1 MKVGGCMNSILEV
14 KHLSFSV
21 GEKEILKDISFKIQK
36 GDFLTIKGPSGSG
49 KSTLLKLLAAI
60 MNPSAGEII
69 YKGKPLS
76 EYEITDY
83 RKEVSYSFQNAALFG
98 TTVADNLMFPYEI
111 RNEPFDRD
119 RAIALLDKVML
130 SKQYLDQKITELSGG
145 EKQRVALI
153 RNVLFTPEVL
163 LLDEVTSALDAENR
177 KVISDAILRLN
188 RENNI
193 TVLWVTH
200 NTDEI
205 NDAAKTIEMKAGR
218 LEVVSHD

>member
-1 MKVGGCMNSILEV
+1 MDSILEV

-60 MNPSAGEII
+60 MNPSTGEII

>member
-1 MKVGGCMNSILEV
+1 MDSILEV

-60 MNPSAGEII
+60 MNPSTGEII

-205 NDAAKTIEMKAGR
+205 NDAAKTIEMKEGR
-218 LEVVSHD
+218 LEDVSHD

>member
-1 MKVGGCMNSILEV
+1 MDSILEV

-130 SKQYLDQKITELSGG
+130 SEQYLDQKITELSGG

-205 NDAAKTIEMKAGR
+205 NDAAKTIEMKEGR
-218 LEVVSHD
+218 LEDVSHD

>member
-1 MKVGGCMNSILEV
+1 MDSILEV

-130 SKQYLDQKITELSGG
+130 SEQYLDQKITELSGG

>member
-1 MKVGGCMNSILEV
+1 MESILEV

-130 SKQYLDQKITELSGG
+130 SEQYLDQKITELSGG

-177 KVISDAILRLN
+177 KVISDAVLRLN

-205 NDAAKTIEMKAGR
+205 NDASKTIEMKAGR

>member
-1 MKVGGCMNSILEV
+1 MNSILEV

-60 MNPSAGEII
+60 MNPSTGEII

-83 RKEVSYSFQNAALFG
+83 RKEVSYTFQNAALFG

-130 SKQYLDQKITELSGG
+130 SEQYLDQKITELSGG

-177 KVISDAILRLN
+177 KVISGAILRLN
-188 RENNI
+188 RENKI

>member
-1 MKVGGCMNSILEV
+1 MNSILEV

-60 MNPSAGEII
+60 MNPSTGEII

-83 RKEVSYSFQNAALFG
+83 RKEVSYTFQNAALFG

-177 KVISDAILRLN
+177 KVISEAILRLN

-218 LEVVSHD
+218 LEVLSHD

>member
-1 MKVGGCMNSILEV
+1 MDSILEV

-60 MNPSAGEII
+60 MNPSTGEII

-119 RAIALLDKVML
+119 RAIALLDKVKL
-130 SKQYLDQKITELSGG
+130 SEQYLNQKITELSGG

-205 NDAAKTIEMKAGR
+205 NDAAKTIEMKEGR
-218 LEVVSHD
+218 LEDVSHD

>member
-1 MKVGGCMNSILEV
+1 MDSILEV

-69 YKGKPLS
+69 YKGKPLL

-130 SKQYLDQKITELSGG
+130 SEQYLDQKITELSGG

-177 KVISDAILRLN
+177 KVISEAILRLN

-205 NDAAKTIEMKAGR
+205 NDAAKTIEMKEGR
-218 LEVVSHD
+218 LEDVSHD

>member
-1 MKVGGCMNSILEV
+1 MNSILEV

-130 SKQYLDQKITELSGG
+130 SEQYLDQKITELSGG

-205 NDAAKTIEMKAGR
+205 NDAAKTIEMKEGR
-218 LEVVSHD
+218 LEDVSHD

>member
-1 MKVGGCMNSILEV
+1 MNSILEV

-60 MNPSAGEII
+60 MNPSTGEII

-177 KVISDAILRLN
+177 KVISDAILGLN

-205 NDAAKTIEMKAGR
+205 KDAAKTIEIKEGR
-218 LEVVSHD
+218 LEDVNHD

>member
-1 MKVGGCMNSILEV
+1 MNSILEV

-49 KSTLLKLLAAI
+49 KSTLLKLIAAI
-60 MNPSAGEII
+60 MNPSTGEII

-130 SKQYLDQKITELSGG
+130 SEQYLDQKITELSGG

-188 RENNI
+188 RENKI

-205 NDAAKTIEMKAGR
+205 NDAAKTIEMKEGR
-218 LEVVSHD
+218 LEDVSHD

>member
-1 MKVGGCMNSILEV
+1 MNSILEV

-60 MNPSAGEII
+60 MNPSTGEII

-130 SKQYLDQKITELSGG
+130 SEQYLDQKITELSGG

>member
-1 MKVGGCMNSILEV
+1 MESILEV

-36 GDFLTIKGPSGSG
+36 GDFITIKGPSGSG

-130 SKQYLDQKITELSGG
+130 SEQYLDQKITELSGG

-177 KVISDAILRLN
+177 KVISDAVLRLN

-205 NDAAKTIEMKAGR
+205 NDASKTIEMKAGR

>member
-1 MKVGGCMNSILEV
+1 MESILEV

-36 GDFLTIKGPSGSG
+36 GDFITIKGPSGSG

-130 SKQYLDQKITELSGG
+130 SEQYLDQKITELSGG

>member
-1 MKVGGCMNSILEV
+1 MDSILEV

-60 MNPSAGEII
+60 MNPSTGEII

-130 SKQYLDQKITELSGG
+130 SEQYLDQKITELSGG

-177 KVISDAILRLN
+177 KVISEAILRLN

-205 NDAAKTIEMKAGR
+205 NDAAKTIEMKEGR
-218 LEVVSHD
+218 LEDVSHD

>member
-1 MKVGGCMNSILEV
+1 MNSILEV

-130 SKQYLDQKITELSGG
+130 SEQYLDQKITELSGG

-177 KVISDAILRLN
+177 KVISEAILRLN

-205 NDAAKTIEMKAGR
+205 NDAAKTIEMKEGR
-218 LEVVSHD
+218 LEDVSHD

>member
-1 MKVGGCMNSILEV
+1 MNSILEV

-130 SKQYLDQKITELSGG
+130 SEQYLDQKITELSGG

-205 NDAAKTIEMKAGR
+205 NDAAKTIEMKEGR

>member
-1 MKVGGCMNSILEV
+1 MNSILEV

-60 MNPSAGEII
+60 MNPSTGEII

-130 SKQYLDQKITELSGG
+130 SEQYLDQKITELSGG

-177 KVISDAILRLN
+177 KVISEAILRLN
-188 RENNI
+188 RENKI

>member
-1 MKVGGCMNSILEV
+1 MNSILEV

-60 MNPSAGEII
+60 MNPSTGEII

-130 SKQYLDQKITELSGG
+130 SEQYLDQKITELSGG

-218 LEVVSHD
+218 LEVLSHD

>member
-1 MKVGGCMNSILEV
+1 MDSILEV

-36 GDFLTIKGPSGSG
+36 GDFITIKGPSGSG

-130 SKQYLDQKITELSGG
+130 SEQYLDQKITELSGG

-163 LLDEVTSALDAENR
+163 LLDEVRSALDAENR
-177 KVISDAILRLN
+177 KVISEAILRLK

-205 NDAAKTIEMKAGR
+205 KDAVKTIEIKEGR
-218 LEVVSHD
+218 LEAVNHD

>member
-1 MKVGGCMNSILEV
+1 MNSILEV

-60 MNPSAGEII
+60 MNPSTGEII

-218 LEVVSHD
+218 LEVLSHD

>member
-1 MKVGGCMNSILEV
+1 MKVGGSMNSILEV

-21 GEKEILKDISFKIQK
+21 GEKEILKDISFKVQK
-36 GDFLTIKGPSGSG
+36 GDFITIKGPSGSG

-130 SKQYLDQKITELSGG
+130 SEQYLDQKITELSGG

>member
-1 MKVGGCMNSILEV
+1 MDSILEV

-60 MNPSAGEII
+60 MNPSTGEII

-218 LEVVSHD
+218 LEVLSHD

>member
-1 MKVGGCMNSILEV
+1 MNSILEV

-60 MNPSAGEII
+60 MNPSTGEII

>member
-1 MKVGGCMNSILEV
+1 MNSILEV

-60 MNPSAGEII
+60 MNPSTGEII

-130 SKQYLDQKITELSGG
+130 SEQYLDQKITELSGG

-177 KVISDAILRLN
+177 KVISEAILRLN
-188 RENNI
+188 RENKI

-205 NDAAKTIEMKAGR
+205 NDAAKTIEMKEGR
-218 LEVVSHD
+218 LEDVSHD

>member
-1 MKVGGCMNSILEV
+1 MDTILEV
-14 KHLSFSV
+14 KNVSFSV
-21 GEKEILKDISFKIQK
+21 GEKEILKDVSFSVQK
-36 GDFLTIKGPSGSG
+36 GDFLTIKGLSGSG
-49 KSTLLKLLAAI
+49 KSTLLKILAAI

-69 YKGKPLS
+69 YKGKSLS

-83 RKEVSYSFQNAALFG
+83 RKEVSYSFQNASLFG

-111 RNEPFDRD
+111 RNLPFDRD

-130 SKQYLDQKITELSGG
+130 SEQYLDQKITELSGG

-177 KVISDAILRLN
+177 KVISEAILRLN

>member
-1 MKVGGCMNSILEV
+1 MNSILEV

-60 MNPSAGEII
+60 MNPSTGEII

-130 SKQYLDQKITELSGG
+130 SEQYLDQKITELSGG

-205 NDAAKTIEMKAGR
+205 NDAAKTIEMKEGR
-218 LEVVSHD
+218 LEDVSHD

>member
-1 MKVGGCMNSILEV
+1 MNSILEV

-130 SKQYLDQKITELSGG
+130 SEQYLDQKITELSGG

>member
-1 MKVGGCMNSILEV
+1 MNSILEV

-36 GDFLTIKGPSGSG
+36 GDFITIKGPSGSG

-130 SKQYLDQKITELSGG
+130 SEQYLDQKITELSGG

>member
-1 MKVGGCMNSILEV
+1 MDSILEV

-60 MNPSAGEII
+60 MNPSTGEII

-130 SKQYLDQKITELSGG
+130 SEQYLDQKITELSGG

-205 NDAAKTIEMKAGR
+205 NDAAKTIEMKEGR
-218 LEVVSHD
+218 LEDVSHD

>member
-1 MKVGGCMNSILEV
+1 MNSILEV

-36 GDFLTIKGPSGSG
+36 GDFITIKGPSGSG

-60 MNPSAGEII
+60 MNPSTGEII

-83 RKEVSYSFQNAALFG
+83 RKEVSYTFQNAALFG

-130 SKQYLDQKITELSGG
+130 SEQYLDQKITELSGG

-205 NDAAKTIEMKAGR
+205 NDAAKTIEMKEGR
-218 LEVVSHD
+218 LEDVSHD

>member
-1 MKVGGCMNSILEV
+1 MNSILEV

-60 MNPSAGEII
+60 MNPSTGEII

-83 RKEVSYSFQNAALFG
+83 RKEVSYTFQNAALFG

-130 SKQYLDQKITELSGG
+130 SEQYLDQKITELSGG

>member
-1 MKVGGCMNSILEV
+1 MNSILEV

-60 MNPSAGEII
+60 MNPSTGEII

-130 SKQYLDQKITELSGG
+130 SERYLDQKITELSGG

-205 NDAAKTIEMKAGR
+205 NDAAKTIEMKEGR

>member
-1 MKVGGCMNSILEV
+1 MNSILEV

-60 MNPSAGEII
+60 MNPSTGEII

-130 SKQYLDQKITELSGG
+130 SEQYLDQKITELSGG

-205 NDAAKTIEMKAGR
+205 NDADKTIEMKAGR